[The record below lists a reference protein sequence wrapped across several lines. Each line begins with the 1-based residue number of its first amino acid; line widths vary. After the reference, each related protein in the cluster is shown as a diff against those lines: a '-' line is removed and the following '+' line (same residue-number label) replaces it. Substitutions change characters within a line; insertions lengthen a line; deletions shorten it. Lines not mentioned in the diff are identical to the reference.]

1 MTAQKSSA
9 AAEHQSE
16 LVLSSYLTNRNWG
29 DRNKHYK
36 ETDDRPQSYATTS
49 QRLLYMAQ
57 KRNTYIGE
65 NTHFLTK
72 TPDVDPT

>member
-9 AAEHQSE
+9 ATEHQPE

-36 ETDDRPQSYATTS
+36 ETDDRPKSYATTS
-49 QRLLYMAQ
+49 EKHLYMAQ
-57 KRNTYIGE
+57 KRNTKPGG
-65 NTHFLTK
+65 NTHFPTK
-72 TPDVDPT
+72 IPRY